1 MTLHGTIRND
11 DLERSFHDTKLS
23 RTFHKSSESWPK
35 CSKTI
40 KNFWWQ
46 LEIFRM
52 LTNAFR
58 NFRKTNNWK
67 TLSDSW
73 KKKRKDEK
81 NYMFSQC
88 LWNVLELLQGHI
100 PLYSRTINTLK
111 VLQFLHI
118 NIIRLPIWIRR
129 QRVSSSRLPWSGSTS
144 TRVTLIVTSLGM
156 RISTAPSE
164 TFCRNKSTSCSQD

>member
-46 LEIFRM
+46 REIFWM

-58 NFRKTNNWK
+58 NFLIRE
-67 TLSDSW
+67 
-73 KKKRKDEK
+73 KKRKDEK

-100 PLYSRTINTLK
+100 PLYSRNTLK

-118 NIIRLPIWIRR
+118 NIIRLPIWKRR
-129 QRVSSSRLPWSGSTS
+129 QRISSSRLPWSGSTS

-164 TFCRNKSTSCSQD
+164 TFCRNKSTSCSKD